1 MEKLL
6 VEQKKI
12 FCSLLMTGQSDN
24 LKKDTPMKTKR
35 RTLAA
40 AFAAVLLAIPTTSAI
55 AVNVSSGQGSGYQV
69 ATRSWSNGKTVN
81 GSLRSYHGAP
91 VFYSGRV
98 NLRNGGG
105 STGAMRYTNNITSR
119 SSVKAGGTITGIFG
133 RWTPMSGVQSR
144 VCRHRPYMPD
154 DCGSFSSS
162 Y

>member
-1 MEKLL
+1 
-6 VEQKKI
+6 
-12 FCSLLMTGQSDN
+12 MTGQSDN

-35 RTLAA
+35 RALAA

-55 AVNVSSGQGSGYQV
+55 AVNVSSEQGSGYQV
-69 ATRSWSNGKTVN
+69 ATKSWSNGKTVN
-81 GSLRSYHGAP
+81 GSLRSYYGAP

-105 STGAMRYTNNITSR
+105 STGAMRYTDNITSR
-119 SSVKAGGTITGIFG
+119 SAKKAGGTITGIFG

-154 DCGSFSSS
+154 SCGSFSSS

>member
-1 MEKLL
+1 M
-6 VEQKKI
+6 I
-12 FCSLLMTGQSDN
+12 GQSDN

-81 GSLRSYHGAP
+81 GTLRSYYGAP

-105 STGAMRYTNNITSR
+105 STGAMRYTNNISSR

>member
-1 MEKLL
+1 
-6 VEQKKI
+6 
-12 FCSLLMTGQSDN
+12 MTGQSDN

-35 RTLAA
+35 RALAA

-69 ATRSWSNGKTVN
+69 ATKSWSNGKTVN
-81 GSLRSYHGAP
+81 GSLRSYYGAP

-105 STGAMRYTNNITSR
+105 STGAMRYTENVTRR
-119 SSVKAGGTITGIFG
+119 SAKKVGGTITGIFG

-144 VCRHRPYMPD
+144 VCHDRPYMPD

>member
-12 FCSLLMTGQSDN
+12 FCSLLMTGLSDN

>member
-1 MEKLL
+1 
-6 VEQKKI
+6 
-12 FCSLLMTGQSDN
+12 MTGQSNN

-40 AFAAVLLAIPTTSAI
+40 AFAAALLAIPTTSAI

>member
-6 VEQKKI
+6 VDQKKI
-12 FCSLLMTGQSDN
+12 FCSLLMAGQSDN